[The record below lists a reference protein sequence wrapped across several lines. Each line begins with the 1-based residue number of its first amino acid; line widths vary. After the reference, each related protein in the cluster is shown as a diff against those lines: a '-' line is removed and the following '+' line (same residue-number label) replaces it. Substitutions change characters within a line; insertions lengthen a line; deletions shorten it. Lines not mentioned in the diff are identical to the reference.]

1 MPETTPHEPRLVRV
15 PFERLDGWLLRY
27 DGAHPGTAWR
37 VTGQDVRTES
47 PDGTRLRIAVP
58 FAPLTEETLD
68 GLSAHL
74 QRPWDVGVVLV
85 RKGGFAVASLRG
97 REVVESKIGRRHVQG
112 RTKAG
117 GWSQHRFAR
126 RRDNQARAAFDA
138 AAGHVQRVLGRVSGR
153 LDLLGTG
160 GDRKAVAS
168 VLAHPEL
175 SWLAAAPQTW
185 LGGVPDPNRDVLDEA
200 VTRVRSVEVSII
212 DPPVAGDDLPGC
224 PAPR

>member
-1 MPETTPHEPRLVRV
+1 MPETTPNEPRLVRV

-27 DGAHPGTAWR
+27 DAAHPATAWR
-37 VTGQDVRTES
+37 VTAQDVRTES
-47 PDGTRLRIAVP
+47 PDGTRVRIAVP
-58 FAPLTEETLD
+58 FAPLSEESLD

-74 QRPWDVGVVLV
+74 QRPWAVGVVLV
-85 RKGGFAVASLRG
+85 RKGGFAVARLSG
-97 REVVESKIGRRHVQG
+97 REVVESKIGRRHVQS

-138 AAGHVQRVLGRVSGR
+138 AAGHVQRVLGPVSGR
-153 LDLLGTG
+153 LHLLGTG

-175 SWLAAAPQTW
+175 ARLAAAPQTW

-200 VTRVRSVEVSII
+200 VARIRSVEITI
-212 DPPVAGDDLPGC
+212 TDPPVADNDMPRRA
-224 PAPR
+224 APR